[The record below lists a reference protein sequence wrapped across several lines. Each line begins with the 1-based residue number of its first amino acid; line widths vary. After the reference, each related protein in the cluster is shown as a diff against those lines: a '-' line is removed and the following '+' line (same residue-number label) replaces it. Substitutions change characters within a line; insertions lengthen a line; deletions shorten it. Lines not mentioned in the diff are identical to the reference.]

1 MEKIFSFRY
10 ALLLVIFLLSLNEP
24 TNQDIN
30 PVNTNPIIN
39 NEYTLNALGT
49 TIYIEENTESILSKL
64 GNPSR
69 IIEIE
74 KGFEFYIYNNNY
86 NKLLFVA
93 INDDK
98 VVGFYTDSVDFKYLG
113 ISPSSSL
120 EDVNGI
126 LGTDYPMDYIIAH
139 KAGTHTLHVLIDE
152 IGTKKVTG
160 ILVLDEDVEYIGYSA
175 KSIKDTELLVYDLT
189 NSMRKR
195 NGLPTLAWSSTA
207 AKAARKHSTDMA
219 NNNYF
224 NHYNLYG
231 KSPGDR
237 LREEGIYYKNMSE
250 NIIAGYGGA
259 IISTHGW
266 FNSPEHR
273 ENILNKDYRCL
284 GVGYTYQEESHFKT
298 YITQMFYR

>member
-120 EDVNGI
+120 EDVNG
-126 LGTDYPMDYIIAH
+126 
-139 KAGTHTLHVLIDE
+139 K
-152 IGTKKVTG
+152 IGRA
-160 ILVLDEDVEYIGYSA
+160 SC
-175 KSIKDTELLVYDLT
+175 
-189 NSMRKR
+189 
-195 NGLPTLAWSSTA
+195 
-207 AKAARKHSTDMA
+207 
-219 NNNYF
+219 
-224 NHYNLYG
+224 
-231 KSPGDR
+231 
-237 LREEGIYYKNMSE
+237 RE
-250 NIIAGYGGA
+250 
-259 IISTHGW
+259 
-266 FNSPEHR
+266 R
-273 ENILNKDYRCL
+273 
-284 GVGYTYQEESHFKT
+284 V
-298 YITQMFYR
+298 